1 MEVVGWRKVLGRL
14 MVRKKRATSQEE
26 RQPEGEALRA
36 RTEVYRD
43 HRKRKAVATPP

>member
-1 MEVVGWRKVLGRL
+1 MTVGVRVKKWQVVVWRKLLGRL

-36 RTEVYRD
+36 RTEV
-43 HRKRKAVATPP
+43 